1 MRQTML
7 WSLFLTLLEKWKI
20 VLPSSAVWNSPICSA
35 ALALLLRALVY
46 FPFRLIASVQFSM
59 TFLGS
64 FYNKNNNIGVGN
76 GQPIYFFVRELWRA
90 AIMHKNIII
99 INETTSITIYDVKKE
114 FLNRDLITKIEFWN
128 NTKDNILNLFLI
140 YMINGLWFDQ

>member
-1 MRQTML
+1 
-7 WSLFLTLLEKWKI
+7 
-20 VLPSSAVWNSPICSA
+20 
-35 ALALLLRALVY
+35 
-46 FPFRLIASVQFSM
+46 M